1 VAKRANYLGDEA
13 FAARARSEGYAARSV
28 YKLQE
33 LDKRFR
39 LLRPGQRVLDLGA
52 APGSWSQFVL
62 RRIGKTGLLVS
73 IDRKPVSASLSGA
86 IVVSGD
92 AFELD
97 VEALDELSDG
107 RVPPFD
113 LILSDMAPDTSGVA
127 LADHV
132 ASVELCDRA
141 LELARRT
148 LARGGALVVKVF
160 QGEDEPALRS
170 RIKACFKAI
179 KAVRPQATRS
189 QSVEIFL
196 VATGFGG
203 AG

>member
-1 VAKRANYLGDEA
+1 VAKRANYLADEA
-13 FAARARSEGYAARSV
+13 LAARARREGYAARSV

-52 APGSWSQFVL
+52 APGSWSQFSL
-62 RRIGKTGLLVS
+62 RRIGPTGLLVS
-73 IDRKPVSASLSGA
+73 VDLKPITVPLLGA
-86 IVVSGD
+86 LVVQDD
-92 AFELD
+92 AFAID
-97 VEALDELSDG
+97 MAALDELSDG

-113 LILSDMAPDTSGVA
+113 LILSDMAPDTTGVP

-141 LELARRT
+141 LDLGRT
-148 LARGGALVVKVF
+148 SLVQGGALVVKLF
-160 QGEDEPALRS
+160 QGEDEAALRS
-170 RIKACFKAI
+170 RIKSCFKSI
-179 KAVRPQATRS
+179 KAVRPKATRS

-196 VATGFGG
+196 VATGFRG
-203 AG
+203 